1 MMTLPSELS
10 PIRSMIIAYDDFLVT
25 IRENCYSKYS

>member
-1 MMTLPSELS
+1 MVTLPSELS

-25 IRENCYSKYS
+25 IRENCYSKNS